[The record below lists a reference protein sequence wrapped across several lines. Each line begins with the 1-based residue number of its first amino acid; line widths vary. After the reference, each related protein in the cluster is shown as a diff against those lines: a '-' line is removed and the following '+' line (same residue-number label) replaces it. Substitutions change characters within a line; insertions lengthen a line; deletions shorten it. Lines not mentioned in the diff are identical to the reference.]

1 MNKDTLMLVMVL
13 IRGMNFT
20 KSKIGKGPAS
30 NLTNSPLISGLEYT
44 VNMLEKWR
52 KGGNPLG

>member
-1 MNKDTLMLVMVL
+1 MDKDMLILIGVL

-20 KSKIGKGPAS
+20 KSKINKGPKS
-30 NLTNSPLISGLEYT
+30 NLTNLQLIAGLEYT
-44 VNMLEKWR
+44 VNMLEKWK